1 MPGYSGGEVIGWR
14 QIVNNPN
21 HLVEDILSKNDLGVP
36 TNREKLRERLELMFL
51 GKNRHVE
58 NFVEIMASWWNIPN
72 YLGQSCSKLY
82 QLSKVW
88 TSVRS
93 IQRIKKRSVN
103 IVVFL
108 TEVKRAHTLHKHDQD
123 SGPQLPGYLR
133 VCCAQPGKTTKL
145 A

>member
-88 TSVRS
+88 TSV
-93 IQRIKKRSVN
+93 
-103 IVVFL
+103 
-108 TEVKRAHTLHKHDQD
+108 
-123 SGPQLPGYLR
+123 
-133 VCCAQPGKTTKL
+133 
-145 A
+145 